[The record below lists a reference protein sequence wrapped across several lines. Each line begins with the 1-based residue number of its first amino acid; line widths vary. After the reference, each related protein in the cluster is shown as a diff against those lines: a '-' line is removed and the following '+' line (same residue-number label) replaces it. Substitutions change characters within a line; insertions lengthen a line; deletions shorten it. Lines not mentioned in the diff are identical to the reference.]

1 MRVRGQGVVF
11 DQGTQS
17 LQVDHANILKKVDT
31 VFAGLEAMLV
41 QDLILS
47 GNLNLELIEF
57 TLNFEEFLIAVV
69 ELLYQ
74 LLQLPEME
82 LTL

>member
-1 MRVRGQGVVF
+1 M
-11 DQGTQS
+11 
-17 LQVDHANILKKVDT
+17 QVDHANILKKVDT
-31 VFAGLEAMLV
+31 VFGGLEAMLV

-69 ELLYQ
+69 ELLYE
-74 LLQLPEME
+74 LLELPEME

>member
-1 MRVRGQGVVF
+1 M
-11 DQGTQS
+11 
-17 LQVDHANILKKVDT
+17 QVDHANILKKVDT

-69 ELLYQ
+69 ELLYE
-74 LLQLPEME
+74 LLELPEME

>member
-1 MRVRGQGVVF
+1 
-11 DQGTQS
+11 

-69 ELLYQ
+69 ELLYE
-74 LLQLPEME
+74 LLELPEME

>member
-1 MRVRGQGVVF
+1 M
-11 DQGTQS
+11 
-17 LQVDHANILKKVDT
+17 QVDHANILKKVDT

-41 QDLILS
+41 QDLILG

>member
-1 MRVRGQGVVF
+1 
-11 DQGTQS
+11 
-17 LQVDHANILKKVDT
+17 
-31 VFAGLEAMLV
+31 MLV

-69 ELLYQ
+69 ELLYE
-74 LLQLPEME
+74 LLELPEME

>member
-1 MRVRGQGVVF
+1 M
-11 DQGTQS
+11 
-17 LQVDHANILKKVDT
+17 QVDHANILKKVDT

-69 ELLYQ
+69 ELLYE
-74 LLQLPEME
+74 LLELPDME

>member
-1 MRVRGQGVVF
+1 
-11 DQGTQS
+11 

>member
-1 MRVRGQGVVF
+1 M
-11 DQGTQS
+11 
-17 LQVDHANILKKVDT
+17 QVDHANILKKVDT

>member
-1 MRVRGQGVVF
+1 MRMCGQGVVF

-74 LLQLPEME
+74 LLELPEME

>member
-1 MRVRGQGVVF
+1 
-11 DQGTQS
+11 
-17 LQVDHANILKKVDT
+17 
-31 VFAGLEAMLV
+31 MLV
-41 QDLILS
+41 QDLILG

>member
-1 MRVRGQGVVF
+1 M
-11 DQGTQS
+11 
-17 LQVDHANILKKVDT
+17 QVDHANILKKVDT
-31 VFAGLEAMLV
+31 IFAGLEAMLV

-74 LLQLPEME
+74 LLQLPKME